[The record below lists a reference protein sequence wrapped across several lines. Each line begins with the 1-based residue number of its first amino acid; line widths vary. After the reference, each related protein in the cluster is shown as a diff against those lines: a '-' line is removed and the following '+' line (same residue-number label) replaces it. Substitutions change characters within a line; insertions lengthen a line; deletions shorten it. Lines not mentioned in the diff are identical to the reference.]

1 MELERPFTSVNVKGK
16 CRIIL
21 LDEYFKT
28 ILRDMTL
35 RSLAYQEQ
43 QYVGLPDVLFR
54 IKHTSTLFEN
64 HKNVA
69 FEFLHFGIFHQFLS
83 FSN

>member
-54 IKHTSTLFEN
+54 IKHLC
-64 HKNVA
+64 
-69 FEFLHFGIFHQFLS
+69 
-83 FSN
+83 